1 MRVKR
6 VKIGIKS
13 MAKAMDDFVRTGEAV
28 KRGEKTKKKTGV
40 YFTSLEAFR
49 KALTPQ
55 RFNLLRL
62 IREGEPASLR
72 ELARLAQRNIK
83 NVSEDVKYLSQV
95 GLIELKDTA
104 NKMSARVTYDKIMLE
119 IAV

>member
-1 MRVKR
+1 MKVKR

-13 MAKAMDDFVRTGEAV
+13 MSKAMDDFVRTAHAV
-28 KRGEKTKKKTGV
+28 QRGERTKKETGV

-55 RFNLLRL
+55 RLNLLHL
-62 IREGEPASLR
+62 IRDREPESLH
-72 ELARLAQRNIK
+72 ELARRAGRNIK
-83 NVSEDVKYLSQV
+83 NVSDDVRYLAQV
-95 GLIELKDTA
+95 GLVDLKDA
-104 NKMSARVTYDKIMLE
+104 SNKVSPRVNYETIVLE